1 MKDARPGSLVKF
13 KGLSGAAHL
22 NGQEGRLVRWF
33 KREKRWA
40 VRTKPVDGPE
50 ELVKCKAANL
60 VLVSREEATSSHSDE
75 SGLHAAVMDA
85 YRNRGGC
92 VVSSGDRYMLAIDF
106 GGAGRSR
113 TPLGSVEAECV
124 YVGRDDPV
132 ASFLVRQRGCRSSR
146 ELGTEFLRG
155 REPDYVE
162 STNDRAF
169 LALLDRYKR
178 RMKSSD
184 AIDFA
189 SGLFT
194 HTIQI
199 W

>member
-1 MKDARPGSLVKF
+1 MCVHAT
-13 KGLSGAAHL
+13 A
-22 NGQEGRLVRWF
+22 Q
-33 KREKRWA
+33 EKRWA
-40 VRTKPVDGPE
+40 VKTKPVEGPE

-60 VLVSREEATSSHSDE
+60 VLLSQEEASSSHSDE
-75 SGLHAAVMDA
+75 SGLHAAVMEA
-85 YRNRGGC
+85 YRDEGRGGC

-106 GGAGRSR
+106 RGSKNKPRV
-113 TPLGSVEAECV
+113 PLGSAEAECV

-132 ASFLVRQRGCRSSR
+132 ASFLVKQRGCRASR

-155 REPDYVE
+155 QNPDYIE

-169 LALLDRYKR
+169 FALLDRYRR